1 MKKRICGAFGR
12 ILPML
17 LVLIGGVL
25 LALDG
30 TGDKSLQ
37 ESEIK
42 EMNEITGIGWQFVGY
57 IQMAIVIIVILV
69 FVINVAM
76 EAGKERPDLAGI
88 LQKLLWA
95 GGIGGTAFMVVELI
109 IAIYGA
115 QINPAMIVAGG

>member
-30 TGDKSLQ
+30 TGDKSLR

-57 IQMAIVIIVILV
+57 IQMAIVVIVILV

-109 IAIYGA
+109 VAIYGA
-115 QINPAMIVAGG
+115 QVNPAMIVAGG

>member
-109 IAIYGA
+109 VAIYGA
-115 QINPAMIVAGG
+115 QVNPAMIIPGG

>member
-1 MKKRICGAFGR
+1 MKKRICGAVGR

-30 TGDKSLQ
+30 TGDKSLR

-57 IQMAIVIIVILV
+57 IQMAIVVIVILV

-109 IAIYGA
+109 VAIYGA
-115 QINPAMIVAGG
+115 QVNPAMIVAGG

>member
-1 MKKRICGAFGR
+1 MKKRIYRAFGR

-17 LVLIGGVL
+17 LALLGNVL

-30 TGDKSLQ
+30 SGDKSLR
-37 ESEIK
+37 ESDIK

-57 IQMAIVIIVILV
+57 IQMAIVVIVILV

-76 EAGKERPDLAGI
+76 ESGKERPDLAGI

-109 IAIYGA
+109 VAIYGA
-115 QINPAMIVAGG
+115 QVNPAMIIPGG

>member
-30 TGDKSLQ
+30 SGDKSLR

-57 IQMAIVIIVILV
+57 IQMAIVVIVILV

-109 IAIYGA
+109 VAIYGA
-115 QINPAMIVAGG
+115 QVNPAMIVIGS

>member
-109 IAIYGA
+109 VAIYGA
-115 QINPAMIVAGG
+115 QVNPAMIVAGG

>member
-1 MKKRICGAFGR
+1 MKKKFYRAFGR

-17 LVLIGGVL
+17 LVLFGNIL
-25 LALDG
+25 LALDS
-30 TGDKSLQ
+30 TGNKALQ

-109 IAIYGA
+109 VAIYGA
-115 QINPAMIVAGG
+115 QVNLQ

>member
-1 MKKRICGAFGR
+1 MKKKIYRAFGR

-17 LVLIGGVL
+17 LALAGNIL

-30 TGDKSLQ
+30 SGDKSLKQ
-37 ESEIK
+37 SEIA

-57 IQMAIVIIVILV
+57 IQMAIVVIVILV

-109 IAIYGA
+109 VAIYGSPV
-115 QINPAMIVAGG
+115 NTAMIVP

>member
-17 LVLIGGVL
+17 LALAGNIL

-30 TGDKSLQ
+30 SGDKSLK
-37 ESEIK
+37 ESKIE

-57 IQMAIVIIVILV
+57 IQMAIVVIVILV

-109 IAIYGA
+109 VAIYGA
-115 QINPAMIVAGG
+115 PINPAMIIPGG

>member
-17 LVLIGGVL
+17 LVLIGSVL

-30 TGDKSLQ
+30 TGDKSLR

-57 IQMAIVIIVILV
+57 IQMAIVVIVILV

-109 IAIYGA
+109 VAIYGA
-115 QINPAMIVAGG
+115 QVNPAMIVAGG

>member
-109 IAIYGA
+109 VAIYGV
-115 QINPAMIVAGG
+115 QVNPAMIVAGG

>member
-1 MKKRICGAFGR
+1 MKKKIYGTFGR
-12 ILPML
+12 ILPVFL
-17 LVLIGGVL
+17 ALAGNIL

-30 TGDKSLQ
+30 SGDKSLKQ
-37 ESEIK
+37 SEIA

-57 IQMAIVIIVILV
+57 IQMAIVVIVILV

-109 IAIYGA
+109 VAIYGA
-115 QINPAMIVAGG
+115 PINPAMIMGG

>member
-30 TGDKSLQ
+30 TGDKSLR

-57 IQMAIVIIVILV
+57 IQMAIVVIVILV

-95 GGIGGTAFMVVELI
+95 GGIGGTSFMVVELI
-109 IAIYGA
+109 VAIYGA
-115 QINPAMIVAGG
+115 QVNPAMIVAGG

>member
-1 MKKRICGAFGR
+1 MKKKIYGAFGR
-12 ILPML
+12 ILPVL
-17 LVLIGGVL
+17 LALAGNIL

-30 TGDKSLQ
+30 SGDKSLK
-37 ESEIK
+37 ESKIE

-57 IQMAIVIIVILV
+57 IQMAIVVIVILV

-109 IAIYGA
+109 VAIYGA
-115 QINPAMIVAGG
+115 QINPAMIVPGG

>member
-30 TGDKSLQ
+30 SGDKSLR

-57 IQMAIVIIVILV
+57 IQMAIVVIVILV

-109 IAIYGA
+109 VAIYGA
-115 QINPAMIVAGG
+115 QVNPAMIIPGG

>member
-1 MKKRICGAFGR
+1 MKKRIYRAFGR

-30 TGDKSLQ
+30 TGDESLKK
-37 ESEIK
+37 SEIT
-42 EMNEITGIGWQFVGY
+42 EMNELTGIGWQFVGY
-57 IQMAIVIIVILV
+57 IQMAIVVIVILV

-109 IAIYGA
+109 VAIYGA
-115 QINPAMIVAGG
+115 QVNPAMIVTGG

>member
-1 MKKRICGAFGR
+1 MKKRIYGAFGR

-17 LVLIGGVL
+17 LMLIGGVL
-25 LALDG
+25 LALNEPG
-30 TGDKSLQ
+30 ANSLR

-109 IAIYGA
+109 VAIYGA
-115 QINPAMIVAGG
+115 PVNPSMIIPGG

>member
-1 MKKRICGAFGR
+1 MKKKFYRAFGR

-30 TGDKSLQ
+30 TGDKSLR

-57 IQMAIVIIVILV
+57 IQMAIVVIVILV

-109 IAIYGA
+109 VAIYGA
-115 QINPAMIVAGG
+115 QVNPAMIVAGG